1 MAIVTFQAESLDRLL
16 ASERRVTAARVVA
29 GFEALLLPALLRRAG
44 ETGRRPARL
53 LHIARDAGE
62 MSRLAALLRFFAP
75 TLEIITLPAWDNL
88 PYDQNSP
95 RADVMGERVAA
106 LARLAALAEAEDRP
120 VLILTTLGAAM
131 QRMPPPAYVAA
142 HALTMR
148 PGTRVPMEELIDR
161 LVKAGY
167 RAVGE
172 VQAPGEFAR
181 RGGLLDIFP
190 PGAEEPVRLDFFGDE
205 LERIRRFDPVDQRST
220 GECDSFLLLPA
231 GELVLTPDS
240 IRRFRQAYAA
250 RFSGAARED
259 PLYEAVS
266 AGRSIPGLEHWLPL
280 FHDELA
286 PIFAHLPAGA
296 IVTLA
301 TDLDELFAA
310 RRTAIEQAFDARREL
325 FEKGGKNAFTSRPP
339 GRPLPPD
346 ALYLS
351 QSEWD
356 DLLEK
361 AAAIGLSPFDGGMQ
375 AAAAFP
381 VRPGRDFA
389 PERAERGRNVYEA
402 AVAHIREL
410 VAGGRRVVLTGAV
423 AGALERLAAVL
434 VDHGL
439 PEPMPVA
446 SAHELAGLAAAAI
459 ARVVLPLEHGFVVG
473 DLAFVTEEDI
483 LGPRQ
488 ARPRSSRRTKRAA
501 ILEGLSQFHPGDL
514 VVHRDHGVGRFLGLE
529 TITVAGAAHDCLV
542 VAYAGD
548 DKLYVPVENID
559 LLSRFGGSEEAT
571 VELDR
576 LGSGAWQARKARVK
590 KRIREIAGELIRIA
604 AARKLRQAPVI
615 EVESALLEAFAAG
628 FPHAETE
635 DQARSIAEVLGD
647 LRSGSPMDRLVCG
660 DVGFGKTEV
669 AMRAAFVAAMSGWQ
683 VAVVTPTTLLAR
695 QHMATFSERFRGFP
709 VRLGQL
715 SRLVSARETRRV
727 KEELASGRLD
737 IIIGTHALLAKDV
750 RFKRLGLVVV
760 DEEQHFGVRHKEAL
774 KRLRAE
780 VHVLTLTATPIP
792 RTLQLALAGIRDLSL
807 ITTPPV
813 DRLAVRTFVLKF
825 DSLILREA
833 LLREHYRGGQSF
845 IVVPRIEDLPQ
856 LTRLLEEEVPEVRFV
871 VAHGRMRA
879 SELEERMQAFY
890 EGRADVLLST
900 SIIESGLDIPR
911 ANTLIVYRADRFG
924 LAQLYQIRGR
934 IGRSRR
940 RAYAYLMLPARGGVT
955 EQAKK
960 RLEVLSALDTL
971 GAGFTLASHDL
982 DIRGAGNLLGEEQSG
997 HIREVGVELYQEM
1010 LEAAIAELRAGIG
1023 EEERPEEEIS
1033 PQIQL
1038 GAKVMIPEAY
1048 VPDLDLRLQLYRRL
1062 GQIRTEEEI
1071 PEFAAELV
1079 DRFGPL
1085 PDEVKQ
1091 LLRIVQI
1098 KILAGRAHVERLEAG
1113 PKGFLLRFAD
1123 GRFPNPGGLV
1133 AWLSAGK
1140 AEARLRPDH
1149 SLVIHAR
1156 TASLKDRLDLA
1167 LRYLRMLAKIAA
1179 GDNVGKSSVRM
1190 VAAGRK
1196 GGR

>member
-1 MAIVTFQAESLDRLL
+1 MAIVTLQAEVLDRLL
-16 ASERRVTAARVVA
+16 ASERPVTAARVVA
-29 GFEALLLPALLRRAG
+29 GFEALLLPALVRRAG

-62 MSRLAALLRFFAP
+62 MARLAGQLRFFAP
-75 TLEIITLPAWDNL
+75 TLEIIMLPAWDNL

-106 LARLAALAEAEDRP
+106 LARLAELAEEGRP
-120 VLILTTLGAAM
+120 ALVLTTLGAAI
-131 QRMPPPAYVAA
+131 QRIPPPAYIAA

-148 PGTRVPMEELIDR
+148 PGTRLPMEELIDR

-181 RGGLLDIFP
+181 RGGLVDIFP
-190 PGAEEPVRLDFFGDE
+190 PGTGEPVRLDFFGDE

-220 GECDSFLLLPA
+220 GERESFLLLPA

-266 AGRSIPGLEHWLPL
+266 AGRNMPGIEHWLPL
-280 FHDELA
+280 FHENLA
-286 PIFAHLPAGA
+286 PIFAHLPAGV
-296 IVTLA
+296 IVTVPA
-301 TDLDELFAA
+301 DLDELFAE
-310 RRTAIEQAFDARREL
+310 RRAAIEQAYEARREL
-325 FEKGGKNAFTSRPP
+325 FDKGGKSAFANRPP

-351 QSEWD
+351 QKEWD
-356 DLLEK
+356 DLLEE
-361 AAAIGLSPFDGGMQ
+361 AAAIGLSPFDGGPR
-375 AAAAFP
+375 ATVAFS

-410 VAGGRRVVLTGAV
+410 AAGGRRVVLTGAA

-439 PEPMPVA
+439 PEPALVT
-446 SAHELAGLAAAAI
+446 SVRELASLPSAAI
-459 ARVVLPLEHGFVVG
+459 ARVVLPLAHGFTVG

-488 ARPRSSRRTKRAA
+488 ARPRPSQRAKRAA

-514 VVHRDHGVGRFLGLE
+514 VVHRDHGIGRFLGLE
-529 TITVAGAAHDCLV
+529 TIVVAGAAHDCLV

-559 LLSRFGGSEEAT
+559 LLSRFGGSEETAI
-571 VELDR
+571 ELDR
-576 LGSGAWQARKARVK
+576 LGSSAWQARKARVK

-604 AARKLRQAPVI
+604 AARKLRQAPVM
-615 EVESALLEAFAAG
+615 EVEPALLEAFAAG
-628 FPHAETE
+628 FPYAETD
-635 DQARSIAEVLGD
+635 DQARSIAEVLAD
-647 LRSGSPMDRLVCG
+647 LKSGSPMDRLVCG

-683 VAVVTPTTLLAR
+683 VAVVVPTTLLAR
-695 QHMATFSERFRGFP
+695 QHMATFLERFRGFP
-709 VRLGQL
+709 VRIGQL
-715 SRLVSARETRRV
+715 SRLVSAKEARQV
-727 KEELASGRLD
+727 KEDLAAGRLD
-737 IIIGTHALLAKDV
+737 IVIGTHALLAKDV
-750 RFKRLGLVVV
+750 RFKRLGLVIV

-825 DSLILREA
+825 DPLILREA

-845 IVVPRIEDLPQ
+845 VVAPRIEDLPQ
-856 LTRLLEEEVPEVRFV
+856 LQRFLEEEVPEVRFV
-871 VAHGRMRA
+871 VAHGRMRPR
-879 SELEERMQAFY
+879 ELEERMQAFY

-911 ANTLIVYRADRFG
+911 ANTLIVHRADRFG

-934 IGRSRR
+934 IGRSRQ

-1010 LEAAIAELRAGIG
+1010 LEAAIAELKAGIG
-1023 EEERPEEEIS
+1023 EAAQEAPEEIS

-1038 GAKVMIPEAY
+1038 GAKVMIPESY
-1048 VPDLDLRLQLYRRL
+1048 VADLDLRLQLYRRL
-1062 GQIRTEEEI
+1062 GQIRDEREI
-1071 PEFAAELV
+1071 PAFAEELE

-1085 PDEVKQ
+1085 PGEVGQ

-1098 KILAGRAHVERLEAG
+1098 KLVAARAHVEKLEAG
-1113 PKGFLLRFAD
+1113 PKGFVIRFAG
-1123 GRFPNPGGLV
+1123 GRFPDPGGLV
-1133 AWLSAGK
+1133 AWLSSGR

-1156 TASLKDRLDLA
+1156 TTGLKERLDLA
-1167 LRYLRMLAKIAA
+1167 LRVLRMLAKIA
-1179 GDNVGKSSVRM
+1179 DRR
-1190 VAAGRK
+1190 AAG
-1196 GGR
+1196 GRPAAMAAKSG

>member
-16 ASERRVTAARVVA
+16 ASERRVTAAHVVP

-44 ETGRRPARL
+44 ETGQRPARL

-62 MSRLAALLRFFAP
+62 MTRLAGLLRFFAP
-75 TLEIITLPAWDNL
+75 ALEILTLPAWDNL

-95 RADVMGERVAA
+95 RADVMGERVAT
-106 LARLAALAEAEDRP
+106 LARLAALAEDDRP
-120 VLILTTLGAAM
+120 VLVLTTLGAAI
-131 QRMPPPAYVAA
+131 QRLPPPDYIAA

-148 PGTRVPMEELIDR
+148 PGMQLPMEMLIDR
-161 LVKAGY
+161 LAKAGY
-167 RAVGE
+167 RPVGE

-181 RGGLLDIFP
+181 RGGLVDFFP

-205 LERIRRFDPVDQRST
+205 IERIRRFDPVDQRST
-220 GECDSFLLLPA
+220 GEVQSFLLLPA
-231 GELVLTPDS
+231 GELVLTPDV

-259 PLYEAVS
+259 PIYEAVS
-266 AGRSIPGLEHWLPL
+266 AGRSMPGLVHWLPL
-280 FHDELA
+280 FHDALA
-286 PIFAHLPAGA
+286 PIFAHLPAGT
-296 IVTLA
+296 IVTGPE
-301 TDLDELFAA
+301 DLDSLFAE
-310 RRTAIEQAFDARREL
+310 RRAVIEQAYEARREL
-325 FEKGGKNAFTSRPP
+325 FEKGGRSILESRPP

-351 QSEWD
+351 QGEWAE
-356 DLLEK
+356 LLEE
-361 AAAIGLSPFDGGMQ
+361 AAAISLSPFDGGGR
-375 AAAAFP
+375 ATVAFP

-389 PERAERGRNVYEA
+389 PERAARGRNVYEA
-402 AVAHIREL
+402 AVAHIRDL
-410 VAGGRRVVLTGAV
+410 AAGGRRVVLTGAA
-423 AGALERLAAVL
+423 AGALERLAVVL
-434 VDHGL
+434 ADHGL
-439 PEPMPVA
+439 PESVPVA
-446 SAHELAGLAAAAI
+446 SARGLAERPSGGI
-459 ARVVLPLEHGFVVG
+459 ARVVLPLEHGFTVG

-488 ARPRSSRRTKRAA
+488 ARPRPSRQTKRAA

-542 VAYAGD
+542 IAYAGD
-548 DKLYVPVENID
+548 DKLYVPVENIE
-559 LLSRFGGSEEAT
+559 LVSRFGGSEEAT

-576 LGSGAWQARKARVK
+576 LGSTAWQARKARVK

-604 AARKLRQAPVI
+604 AVRKLKSAPVM
-615 EVESALLEAFAAG
+615 EVEPALLEEFAAG
-628 FPHAETE
+628 FPYAETE
-635 DQARSIAEVLGD
+635 DQARSIAEVLDD
-647 LRSGSPMDRLVCG
+647 LKRGSPMDRLVCG

-669 AMRAAFVAAMSGWQ
+669 AMRAAFAAAMSGWQ

-715 SRLVSARETRRV
+715 SRLVSAKEARQV
-727 KEELASGRLD
+727 KEELACGRLD
-737 IIIGTHALLAKDV
+737 IVIGTHALLAKDV
-750 RFKRLGLVVV
+750 RFKRLGLVIV

-807 ITTPPV
+807 ITTPPI

-825 DSLILREA
+825 DPLILREA

-845 IVVPRIEDLPQ
+845 VVVPRIADLPS
-856 LTRLLEEEVPEVRFV
+856 LERFLAEEVPELRVV
-871 VAHGRMRA
+871 VAHGQMRA
-879 SELEERMQAFY
+879 GTLEERMQAFY

-911 ANTLIVYRADRFG
+911 ANTLIVHRADRFG

-934 IGRSRR
+934 IGRARQ

-1010 LEAAIAELRAGIG
+1010 LEAAIAELRAGVG
-1023 EEERPEEEIS
+1023 EEERPEEGIS

-1038 GAKVMIPEAY
+1038 GAKVMIPETY
-1048 VPDLDLRLQLYRRL
+1048 VPDLNLRLQLYRRL
-1062 GQIRTEEEI
+1062 GQIREESEI
-1071 PEFAAELV
+1071 PAFAAELA

-1085 PDEVKQ
+1085 PGAVKQ
-1091 LLRIVQI
+1091 LLKIVQI
-1098 KILAGRAHVERLEAG
+1098 KIVAARAHVEKLEAG
-1113 PKGFLLRFAD
+1113 PKGFVVRFA
-1123 GRFPNPGGLV
+1123 GSRFPNPGGLV
-1133 AWLSAGK
+1133 AWLSAGR

-1156 TASLKDRLDLA
+1156 TAGLKERLDLA
-1167 LRYLRMLAKIAA
+1167 LRYLRMLAKIATGERA
-1179 GDNVGKSSVRM
+1179 GKSPVPTM
-1190 VAAGRK
+1190 AAGRK
-1196 GGR
+1196 GG